1 MNSLIILTNFDF
13 DDLSGAAWSR
23 VLNYSKT
30 LAEEQVETI
39 LVSSMYDYSNYFNIK
54 KIEDNIYCIEGIKIN
69 FKTTFEDFHFKR
81 YFSFIRNINCRLD
94 DINDK
99 RYFLYNSNLASV
111 FIMLVYLRI
120 FKKQKLYIEKNE
132 LRTAIALNMQ
142 PQRESLIKT
151 IGVYFFIFIRIFAGM
166 ITDLLAVFFSGI
178 LVISTRFEK
187 LYKKLNK
194 HVLRIPILIDVN
206 EIDKHLTKRI
216 KNTPNS
222 FKIGYFGWIGEKKD
236 GILSLISVVKK
247 ISKKHPVELHLF
259 GPLSKINKKK
269 LNDDLDDKL
278 VYYHGNIPGNDV
290 LKKAIE
296 FDLLSLIRPKNL
308 QTKFGFSTK
317 LGEYLLSGIPVL
329 ATSVSDNE
337 IYLKDGVNAF
347 ILKVRSKIDQ
357 SELENKLFQIIFI
370 YKDYL
375 YEIGYNGRET
385 AINEFYY
392 KNYQEQL
399 RKFFVQEF

>member
-142 PQRESLIKT
+142 PQRESLIKI
-151 IGVYFFIFIRIFAGM
+151 IGGYFLIFIRIFAGI

-206 EIDKHLTKRI
+206 EIDKHTTKGI
-216 KNTPNS
+216 KNTPNT
-222 FKIGYFGWIGEKKD
+222 FRIGYLGWIGEKKD
-236 GILSLISVVKK
+236 RVFSLIYAVRK
-247 ISKKHPVELHLF
+247 ISLERAVELHLF
-259 GPLSKINKKK
+259 GNVVSYNAKK
-269 LNDDLDDKL
+269 LTNLLDGK
-278 VYYHGNIPGNDV
+278 VIFYHGNIPSSEV
-290 LKKAIE
+290 RKKLKDY
-296 FDLLSLIRPKNL
+296 DLLALIRTHNL
-308 QTKFGFSTK
+308 QTKYGFSTK
-317 LGEYLLSGIPVL
+317 LGEYLLSGVPVL
-329 ATSVSDNE
+329 LTNVGDNGL
-337 IYLKDGVNAF
+337 YLKDGINAF
-347 ILKVRSKIDQ
+347 VMEVKSKINILQ
-357 SELENKLFQIIFI
+357 LEKEIVNI
-370 YKDYL
+370 YSSDRLYL
-375 YEIGYNGRET
+375 NEIGKKGQET
-385 AINEFYY
+385 AINKFYY
-392 KNYQEQL
+392 NGYKKQIN
-399 RKFFVQEF
+399 FFFFQA